1 MLALLLLA
9 IAFTSLQERLADA
22 KPNDYIATQ
31 WHRTTTLVVLRAISP
46 DRLIVEEISAPSGLF
61 RQPESWAS
69 WIQHK
74 APGHTSWSLLEIDPK
89 TGEPIEC
96 FSFSRNGWV
105 DISPQESFLA
115 TLLKLPLTQQPPHR
129 HQRIGAP
136 PLGGDTDFR
145 KIWMP
150 PFFRNGHTSSL
161 KQCDI
166 YETTWPNDQS
176 DLAGQTVVLYF
187 DGEKRSPFPCWIQVE
202 TGYLSTSIQIL
213 DSGSN
218 LPTFYSGPPARE
230 PQFVG
235 TPELT
240 DEQLRFRLQGLRAH
254 SSFELV
260 AIDITSDEKEI
271 IPMPYSVTKAKGA
284 TLQIDVEKE
293 ELKAKLIPGHRYRW
307 LLIPKDIKTPF
318 AESDVLE
325 WHE

>member
-9 IAFTSLQERLADA
+9 ISLTSLQERLADA

-46 DRLIVEEISAPSGLF
+46 ERLLVEEISAPSGLF

-105 DISPQESFLA
+105 DIR
-115 TLLKLPLTQQPPHR
+115 KL
-129 HQRIGAP
+129 
-136 PLGGDTDFR
+136 
-145 KIWMP
+145 WMP
-150 PFFRNGHTSSL
+150 PFFRNGHTFPL

-166 YETTWPNDQS
+166 YEATWPNDQS
-176 DLAGQTVVLYF
+176 DLAGQIVVLYF
-187 DGEKRSPFPCWIQVE
+187 DGDRRSPFPCWIQME
-202 TGYLSTSIQIL
+202 NGYLSTSIQIL

-218 LPTFYSGPPARE
+218 LPSFYSGTPPRE
-230 PQFVG
+230 PQFIG

-240 DEQLRFRLQGLRAH
+240 DEQLRFRIQGLRARTP
-254 SSFELV
+254 FELV
-260 AIDITSDEKEI
+260 AIDITSEEKEI
-271 IPMPYSVTKAKGA
+271 IPMPYTVTKSRGA

-307 LLIPKDIKTPF
+307 LLIPQDIKTPF
-318 AESDVLE
+318 AESEILE